1 MMREIENCLSKKCH
15 GRKQP
20 TKEECE
26 EVAGADSFLPPY
38 EPENRTGAIVTMENS
53 VSLLSM

>member
-1 MMREIENCLSKKCH
+1 MREIENCLSKKCH
-15 GRKQP
+15 GRKEP

-26 EVAGADSFLPPY
+26 EVAVADSFLPPY